1 MIAGATVS
9 FAGAFMPLRAVEES
23 TWEFILVAAW
33 TQSAVSWFWTWG
45 ASRLIQ
51 GHDVYT
57 SRRDTDDNSASSADF
72 CPDFL
77 HVFNLCPAN
86 NHTTNNH
93 F

>member
-1 MIAGATVS
+1 MIPGATMS
-9 FAGAFMPLRAVEES
+9 FAGAFTPLQGCRGKY
-23 TWEFILVAAW
+23 WELISVTAW
-33 TQSAVSWFWTWG
+33 TQSAVSWFWTWV
-45 ASRLIQ
+45 ALRLIQ

-57 SRRDTDDNSASSADF
+57 SRSNSDDNSASSADF